1 MCITMQDLLMEGF
14 DYPLP
19 DDRIAAFP
27 LPERDASRL
36 LVYKSGKITDSAF
49 RELPHFLPPGATLVL
64 NDTRVIEA
72 RIFFQ
77 KATGG
82 VIELFCLE
90 PHAPN
95 DMTRALESTGPVQW
109 HCLIGGASKWKPGLV
124 LEKPLTIDNQ
134 EVLLRARFISR
145 QPDDFI
151 VELDWDGA
159 HHFASILHAA
169 GAIPLP
175 PYIRR
180 EAQSSDAE
188 RYQTIF
194 ARQEG
199 SVAAPTAAL
208 HFTPRVMA
216 DLEKEHIHVAP
227 VTLNVG
233 AGTFKPVKSDTI
245 GGHSMHAEHFSVTAR
260 TLRTLVGA
268 TQIVAVGTTSLRTLE
283 SLYWLGTKTAS
294 AGSLQNELG
303 QWEAYDIKE
312 SLTYK
317 ESLQYLLQELEK
329 AGSDELNCRTA
340 LLIRPGYR
348 FRSAD
353 ALVTNFH
360 QPRSTLILLVAAFI
374 GEDWRLVY
382 QHALENGYRFLS
394 YGDSSLLWR
403 RKEQ

>member
-1 MCITMQDLLMEGF
+1 MKDLLMEDF
-14 DYPLP
+14 EYPLP

-49 RELPHFLPPGATLVL
+49 HELPRFLPPGATLVL

-77 KATGG
+77 KTTGG

-90 PHAPN
+90 PHAPS
-95 DMTRALESTGPVQW
+95 DMTRALGSSGPVQW
-109 HCLIGGASKWKPGLV
+109 HCLIGGASKWKPGLI
-124 LEKPLTIDNQ
+124 LEKALSIDGQ
-134 EVLLRARFISR
+134 EVVLRARFISR
-145 QPDDFI
+145 EPDDFI
-151 VELDWDGA
+151 VELEWDGS
-159 HHFASILHAA
+159 HHFADILHAA

-180 EAQSSDAE
+180 VAEGSDAE

-194 ARQEG
+194 ARHEG

-216 DLEKEHIHVAP
+216 DLEKNHIHLAP
-227 VTLNVG
+227 LTLNVG
-233 AGTFKPVKSDTI
+233 AGTFKPVKSETI
-245 GGHSMHAEHFSVTAR
+245 GGHAMHAEHFNVSAS
-260 TLRTLVGA
+260 TLRALIGA

-283 SLYWLGTKTAS
+283 SLYWLGVKTAA

-303 QWEAYDIKE
+303 QWEAYE
-312 SLTYK
+312 LEGNLSYQ
-317 ESLQYLLQELEK
+317 ESLQRLLDEIEK
-329 AGSDELNCRTA
+329 TGNTEINCRTA
-340 LLIRPGYR
+340 LLIRPPYR

-374 GEDWRLVY
+374 GPDWRRIY

-403 RKEQ
+403 E